1 MKTNVKMI
9 IGMTSVAILLIGNAA
24 LAQVINGGFETAS
37 GAYTTGALGWS
48 DNSGAAAG
56 TTASATR
63 STSSPFAGSAEL
75 TLAYNNSASPGGGPA
90 SIAQS
95 DIFSTPGGAETFS
108 FEAEGQTIG
117 FENNQWQI
125 QWFGSGNAF
134 LSASGFQSFQ
144 GGLTSSYSLQSF
156 SVTAPAGTT
165 GALIQFLQAGSAVPS
180 DAGMT
185 LIDNVS
191 LSPVPEPTTLALAG
205 LSGAAAL
212 SVIRRRK

>member
-1 MKTNVKMI
+1 
-9 IGMTSVAILLIGNAA
+9 MTGAAVLLMGNSAS
-24 LAQVINGGFETAS
+24 AQVINGGFETAS
-37 GAYTTGALGWS
+37 GSYTTGALGWS

-75 TLAYNNSASPGGGPA
+75 TLAYNNTPTPGGGPA

-108 FEAEGQTIG
+108 FEAKGVTIG

-125 QWFGSGNAF
+125 QWFNAANAF
-134 LSASGFQSFQ
+134 IGSSGFQSFQ

-156 SVTAPAGTT
+156 SVTAPANTA
-165 GALIQFLQAGSAVPS
+165 GALVQFLQAGSAVSS
-180 DAGMT
+180 DAGVT
-185 LIDNVS
+185 LIDNVT
-191 LSPVPEPTTLALAG
+191 LAPAPEPATLALTG
-205 LSGAAAL
+205 LGGVAAL
-212 SVIRRRK
+212 SLIRRRK

>member
-1 MKTNVKMI
+1 MTIQRSYQPQQKYNMKTNFKMI
-9 IGMTSVAILLIGNAA
+9 TVMTGTAVLLIGNVAT
-24 LAQVINGGFETAS
+24 AQVINGGFETAS

-95 DIFSTPGGAETFS
+95 DIFSTPGGSETFS
-108 FEAEGQTIG
+108 FEAKGVTIG
-117 FENNQWQI
+117 FENNQFQV
-125 QWFGSGNAF
+125 QWFNAGNAPIG
-134 LSASGFQSFQ
+134 ASGFQSFQ

-156 SVTAPAGTT
+156 SALTAHGRH
-165 GALIQFLQAGSAVPS
+165 GGSVYSVSTWRAVPS
-180 DAGMT
+180 QATPG
-185 LIDNVS
+185 
-191 LSPVPEPTTLALAG
+191 
-205 LSGAAAL
+205 
-212 SVIRRRK
+212 